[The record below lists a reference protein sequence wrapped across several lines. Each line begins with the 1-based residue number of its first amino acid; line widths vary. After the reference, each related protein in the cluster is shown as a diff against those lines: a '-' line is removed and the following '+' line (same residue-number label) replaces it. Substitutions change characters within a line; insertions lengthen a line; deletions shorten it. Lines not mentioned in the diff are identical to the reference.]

1 MSTTK
6 RRIIRSRRLN
16 LLKNVLF
23 CICILALVLDI
34 LWSKTVISRGILY
47 IMSTVKRTDIRVVIK
62 VLPIVCCMNV
72 ISCAIVLMVFI
83 MAIVNTMRPRQ
94 DGCHFADDIFKR
106 IFLNENVWI
115 PIKISLKFVPKSPIN
130 NIPALVH
137 IMAWR
142 RLGDKPLYETM
153 LVSLLTHICVT
164 RPQWVKRKN
173 RRHHWMNLHNIV
185 LCFIR
190 ILNYDNLISSKA
202 NSSDAREGIF
212 WLIQSISCLV
222 MPWLLKSPRH

>member
-6 RRIIRSRRLN
+6 RRIIRNRRLN

-23 CICILALVLDI
+23 CICILAIVLDI
-34 LWSKTVISRGILY
+34 LCSKTVISRDILY
-47 IMSTVKRTDIRVVIK
+47 IMSTVKRTNIRVVIK
-62 VLPIVCCMNV
+62 VLPIVCCKNV

-83 MAIVNTMRPRQ
+83 MAIVNTLRPRQ
-94 DGCHFADDIFKR
+94 DGRHFADDIFKR

-137 IMAWR
+137 IIAWR

-173 RRHHWMNLHNIV
+173 SRHHWMNLHNIV
-185 LCFIR
+185 CFIR
-190 ILNYDNLISSKA
+190 ILNDDNLISSKA

-222 MPWLLKSPRH
+222 MPWLLKSPGH